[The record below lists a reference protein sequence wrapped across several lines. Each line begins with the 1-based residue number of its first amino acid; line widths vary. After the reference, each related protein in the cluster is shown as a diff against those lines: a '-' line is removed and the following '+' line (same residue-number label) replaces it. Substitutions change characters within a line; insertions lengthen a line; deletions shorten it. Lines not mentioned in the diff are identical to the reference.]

1 MKQPVNDM
9 SFTRHNN
16 LSYIRHNNLSYTQ
29 HKRRLYTQH
38 KRRLYTRYDIGKKGL
53 HIDWPKLTFKY
64 VESEEFQNFNVTTLI
79 SHYEM
84 LAYEEAIKITPFN
97 VDYGKWNAAITVN
110 ANKIMDSGSLMVQEF
125 ILVENDY
132 NVFVILDEPKITDTT
147 MDRALKLLEVA
158 KIPGYTFFGE
168 KVTYTAKQVAS
179 HIQSRRQGS
188 RLDPSD
194 DAKRESFL
202 GDVSDV

>member
-1 MKQPVNDM
+1 MNQAVNDM

-16 LSYIRHNNLSYTQ
+16 LSYMQHNNLSYAQ
-29 HKRRLYTQH
+29 HKKLS
-38 KRRLYTRYDIGKKGL
+38 YTRYDIGKKGL
-53 HIDWPKLTFKY
+53 HIDWSKLAFKY

-84 LAYEEAIKITPFN
+84 LVYEEAIKITPFN
-97 VDYGKWNAAITVN
+97 ADYGKWNDAITVN

-132 NVFVILDEPKITDTT
+132 NVFVVLDEPKITDTT

-179 HIQSRRQGS
+179 HIQFKIKLYPNSEQ
-188 RLDPSD
+188 
-194 DAKRESFL
+194 E
-202 GDVSDV
+202 